1 MQSKSSFQDLS
12 LHLQKFKTDLSGDT
26 TVVRG
31 VSIISEQS
39 KTFTIFKF
47 FHISVSQDGKW
58 HNVFGLPSSILRI

>member
-1 MQSKSSFQDLS
+1 MMQSKSSFQDLS

-39 KTFTIFKF
+39 KTFTIVQL

-58 HNVFGLPSSILRI
+58 HNV

>member
-1 MQSKSSFQDLS
+1 MMQSKSSFQDLS

-31 VSIISEQS
+31 VSIISEES
-39 KTFTIFKF
+39 KTFTVFQF

-58 HNVFGLPSSILRI
+58 HNV